1 MVASA
6 LAADD
11 PYGRLALALAP
22 VSSSGGMASALAGD
36 DPYGRLALALA
47 PVSSSGGWY
56 RQWQLMT
63 PMVGWL

>member
-1 MVASA
+1 MCFRAVSSPGYQGSVVMVASA
-6 LAADD
+6 LAA
-11 PYGRLALALAP
+11 
-22 VSSSGGMASALAGD
+22 D